1 MINLNDSLLPPIDPE
16 PEFRASDRTCQRQL
30 QRLHQVAVYSRWFLV
45 GLLWISVAP
54 WSLWSLRSEFA
65 LWRDYFTWTAVRYGL
80 AFNLVPTVGL
90 TLCIAL
96 TVSTLIWQS
105 RNILFGLPK
114 RQRKQLKQ
122 RLLKIR
128 QQGESHPLW
137 LWVCGEL
144 A

>member
-1 MINLNDSLLPPIDPE
+1 MTDSTDSLSPPIEPE
-16 PEFRASDRTCQRQL
+16 PEFRAGDRTFQHQL
-30 QRLHQVAVYSRWFLV
+30 KRLHQATVYSRWFLV
-45 GLLWISVAP
+45 GLLWVTVAP
-54 WSLWSLRSEFA
+54 WSLWSLRSELA

-105 RNILFGLPK
+105 RNILFGIPA
-114 RQRKQLKQ
+114 RQRQRLKQ

-137 LWVCGEL
+137 RWVCGDS

>member
-45 GLLWISVAP
+45 GLLWISLAP

-80 AFNLVPTVGL
+80 AFNLLPAVGL

-137 LWVCGEL
+137 RWVCGEL

>member
-1 MINLNDSLLPPIDPE
+1 MTDPTDSPSPPIEPE
-16 PEFRASDRTCQRQL
+16 PEFSAGDRTFQRQL
-30 QRLHQVAVYSRWFLV
+30 QRLHQVSVYSRWFLV
-45 GLLWISVAP
+45 GLLWVTVAP
-54 WSLWSLRSEFA
+54 WSLWSLRSELA

-105 RNILFGLPK
+105 RNILFGIPT
-114 RQRKQLKQ
+114 RQRQRLKQ
-122 RLLKIR
+122 RLRKIR
-128 QQGESHPLW
+128 QQGKSHPLW
-137 LWVCGEL
+137 YWVCGDS